1 MTVIDDTI
9 IDAMDALIELCSDRQ
24 QELGMC
30 SIRELL
36 CDLYTDEF
44 PGMSDEEK
52 EAWLEQFLSCPKKG
66 GKK

>member
-1 MTVIDDTI
+1 MIDDTI
-9 IDAMDALIELCSDRQ
+9 IEAMDALIEMCSDRQ

-30 SIRELL
+30 SIREML
-36 CDLYTDEF
+36 CDLDTDEF

-52 EAWLEQFLSCPKKG
+52 EEWLEQFLSCPKKG

>member
-1 MTVIDDTI
+1 MIDDTI
-9 IDAMDALIELCSDRQ
+9 IEAMDALIEMCSDRQ

-30 SIRELL
+30 SIREML
-36 CDLYTDEF
+36 CDLDTDEF

-52 EAWLEQFLSCPKKG
+52 EEWLEQFLSCQKKG